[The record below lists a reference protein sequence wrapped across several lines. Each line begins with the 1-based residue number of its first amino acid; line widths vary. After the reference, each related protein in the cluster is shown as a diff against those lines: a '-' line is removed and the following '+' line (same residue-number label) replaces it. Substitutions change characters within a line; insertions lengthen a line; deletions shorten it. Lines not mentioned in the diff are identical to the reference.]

1 MERIQIAL
9 EKARARRAEQH
20 AASGSQPTEE
30 AVAAPQPVL
39 APVPEQPSV
48 SKPAREAKPAP
59 AVQKVQAERPPKPV
73 VKGPAERVGPEVR
86 TRWLALSEF
95 RPDPKLMQRNHIV
108 GFFGGREGGKEA
120 GVVDM
125 MRTRILQEMRKN
137 GWRRLAITSPNP
149 TCGKTTVCL
158 NLAFSLGRQ
167 TNQRTVVAD
176 LDMRRPGMARLMGMR
191 RSTSFSRVLEGKEDV
206 AENLVRYGEN
216 LAFGTNTGPARNPSE
231 LLQSVEAAE
240 VLAKIEA
247 DYDPTIVLC
256 DMPPMLLADDMLA
269 FATHV
274 DCVLLLAAAETT
286 SIDDLDICEREL
298 SAHTNVLGVVLNK
311 CRYTD
316 PSYGYGYY

>member
-9 EKARARRAEQH
+9 EKARTRRAEQQT
-20 AASGSQPTEE
+20 AG
-30 AVAAPQPVL
+30 AAPQAAPPPQPVI
-39 APVPEQPSV
+39 APDPDQRSLTSPT
-48 SKPAREAKPAP
+48 PASAP
-59 AVQKVQAERPPKPV
+59 RQSQADFSPKPV
-73 VKGPAERVGPEVR
+73 AAERAGAEV
-86 TRWLALSEF
+86 TARWLALPEF
-95 RPDPKLMQRNHIV
+95 RPDPKLMERNHVV
-108 GFFGGREGGKEA
+108 GFFSGREGGGDA
-120 GVVDM
+120 GAVDM

-149 TCGKTTVCL
+149 ACGKTTVCL

-167 TNQRTVVAD
+167 TNQRTLVAD
-176 LDMRRPGMARLMGMR
+176 FDMRRPGMAKLLGLR
-191 RSTSFSRVLEGKEDV
+191 RSNSFSQVLEGKAEA

-216 LAFGTNTGPARNPSE
+216 LAFGTNTGGARNPAE
-231 LLQSVEAAE
+231 LLQSPETAAA
-240 VLAKIEA
+240 LAGVEA
-247 DYDPTIVLC
+247 DYAPTIMLC

-269 FATHV
+269 FARHV

-311 CRYTD
+311 CRYAD

>member
-9 EKARARRAEQH
+9 EKARARRAEQQT
-20 AASGSQPTEE
+20 AGATPQAVIEPDPKQPT
-30 AVAAPQPVL
+30 PT
-39 APVPEQPSV
+39 S
-48 SKPAREAKPAP
+48 PAP
-59 AVQKVQAERPPKPV
+59 ASAPRQSQAELSPKPV
-73 VKGPAERVGPEVR
+73 AAERAGAEV
-86 TRWLALSEF
+86 TARWLALPEF
-95 RPDPKLMQRNHIV
+95 RPDPKLMERNHVV
-108 GFFGGREGGKEA
+108 GFFSGREGGGDA
-120 GVVDM
+120 GAVDM

-149 TCGKTTVCL
+149 ACGKTTVCL

-167 TNQRTVVAD
+167 TNQRTLVAD
-176 LDMRRPGMARLMGMR
+176 FDMRRPGMAKLLGLR
-191 RSTSFSRVLEGKEDV
+191 RSNSFSQVLEGKAEA

-216 LAFGTNTGPARNPSE
+216 LAFGTNTGAARNPAE
-231 LLQSVEAAE
+231 LLQSPETAAA
-240 VLAKIEA
+240 LAGVEA
-247 DYDPTIVLC
+247 DYAPTIMLC

-269 FATHV
+269 FARHV

-311 CRYTD
+311 CRYAD